1 MKKWKK
7 CNNIYR
13 RMTASGY
20 DLVGVDVN
28 QNQYLVKKNEIG
40 KFWYASRAG
49 TVACQGATLLELDA
63 KIRGLK

>member
-1 MKKWKK
+1 
-7 CNNIYR
+7 
-13 RMTASGY
+13 MTASGY